1 MNNFVREIKASEV
14 TDAIAGLSMEANFR
28 LGEDVIEGLKK
39 ARETEES
46 PLGREALD
54 ILIKNAALAEKE
66 RLPLCQDCGMV
77 MVFLEMGQDVHI
89 AGGDL
94 NGAVSEGVRRAYG
107 QGYLRKSVVSRPF
120 SERLN
125 TGTNA
130 PPIIYTDI
138 VPGDRLRIMVLVK
151 GGGSENMSRL
161 SMLLPH
167 VGQKGVT
174 DFVVKT
180 VVEAGSNPC
189 PPLLVGV
196 GIGGTADKAM
206 LLAKR
211 ALLRKLDEPN
221 PDPEVAA
228 LEKEL
233 LEKVNSTGVG
243 PEGFGGTVTALAVH
257 VETFP
262 THIASLPVAV
272 NLQCHSIRHKE
283 VVL

>member
-1 MNNFVREIKASEV
+1 MREIKSSQI
-14 TDAIAGLSMEANFR
+14 TDAIASLSLEANFK
-28 LGEDVIEGLKK
+28 LDPDVIEALER
-39 ARETEES
+39 AREREES

-54 ILIKNAALAEKE
+54 ILIKNASLAEKE

-77 MVFLEMGQDVHI
+77 MVFLEMGQDLHI
-89 AGGDL
+89 AGENVYD
-94 NGAVSEGVRRAYG
+94 AISEGVSRGYG
-107 QGYLRKSVVSRPF
+107 QGYLRKSMVSQPF
-120 SERLN
+120 SERRN
-125 TGTNA
+125 TGTNT

-138 VPGDRLRIMVLVK
+138 VPGDHLKITVLAK

-161 SMLLPH
+161 AMLLPYE
-167 VGQKGVT
+167 GKKGII
-174 DFVVKT
+174 DFVVKA
-180 VVEAGSNPC
+180 VEEAGSNPC

-206 LLAKR
+206 LLAKK
-211 ALLRKLDEPN
+211 ALLRKLEQPS
-221 PDPEVAA
+221 PDPETAA
-228 LEKEL
+228 LEREL
-233 LEKVNSTGVG
+233 LEKINSTGIG
-243 PEGFGGTVTALAVH
+243 PEGFGGRITALAVH

>member
-1 MNNFVREIKASEV
+1 MREIKAGAI
-14 TDAIAGLSMEANFR
+14 TDAIANLAIEANFK
-28 LGEDVIEGLKK
+28 LDEDVIHALNK
-39 ARETEES
+39 AREREES
-46 PLGREALD
+46 PLGKEALE
-54 ILIKNAALAEKE
+54 ILIRNASLAEKE
-66 RLPLCQDCGMV
+66 SLPLCQDCGMV
-77 MVFLEMGQDVHI
+77 MVFMEVGQDLHI
-89 AGGDL
+89 AGGNLYD
-94 NGAVSEGVRRAYG
+94 AVSEGVRKGYV
-107 QGYLRKSVVSRPF
+107 QGYLRKSVVSQPF
-120 SERLN
+120 SARKN

-138 VPGDRLRIMVLVK
+138 VPGDHLKMMLLVK

-167 VGQKGVT
+167 EGEKGIV

-180 VVEAGSNPC
+180 VEAAGSNPC

-206 LLAKR
+206 LLAKK
-211 ALLRKLDEPN
+211 ALLRKIGDTSR
-221 PDPEVAA
+221 DPEAAA
-228 LEKEL
+228 LEREL
-233 LEKVNSTGVG
+233 LEKINATGVG
-243 PEGFGGTVTALAVH
+243 PEGFGGRITALAVH

-283 VVL
+283 VTL